1 MQFLVLIVTFSTFKV
16 TFIFYQK
23 YFLGWNGLKA
33 FLFSCYDI
41 LNGFRTTSGDI
52 FPVSSRT
59 FCQSKCRFTVCY
71 TYIFYYS
78 QVKTYGFQFSWNQRY
93 WVISSAIE
101 SFKGSV
107 DNHRHVVCLWPREQ
121 VSPHFLWK
129 RKLFDTVSFSGN
141 PFYFMHNLLYC
152 KAIRLLETAVCT

>member
-1 MQFLVLIVTFSTFKV
+1 MHSFSIKN
-16 TFIFYQK
+16 IFYDEMDLRLF
-23 YFLGWNGLKA
+23 YFHVTIYWMASERRQLTSFQCLQE
-33 FLFSCYDI
+33 LFY
-41 LNGFRTTSGDI
+41 
-52 FPVSSRT
+52 
-59 FCQSKCRFTVCY
+59 QSTCRFTVCY